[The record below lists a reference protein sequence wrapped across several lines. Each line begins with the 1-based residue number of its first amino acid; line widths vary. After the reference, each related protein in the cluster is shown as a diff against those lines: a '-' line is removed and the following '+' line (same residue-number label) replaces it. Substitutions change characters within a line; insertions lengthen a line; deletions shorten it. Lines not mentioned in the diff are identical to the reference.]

1 MRVYSTFELKKS
13 IILISL
19 TLFVTCVIV
28 YSVHL
33 WLHNARQT
41 AQEARGE
48 VITRYIDKRTA
59 L

>member
-13 IILISL
+13 IVLISL

-33 WLHNARQT
+33 LLHNARQT

-48 VITRYIDKRTA
+48 VITRYIDKRTG